1 MKQAAS
7 EDNAVMLGL
16 LAALAYAA
24 SMMTHEAFGH
34 GAYCL
39 AAGGHN
45 VMLTGW
51 METCSVAGG
60 RGMKAA
66 GPGVQ
71 FGAGLFA
78 WLVLR
83 RLPAEATR
91 LRSLVWLYMTFDL
104 LIASSYVAFSGI
116 TTIGDAADYIAGL
129 HPSLLWRG
137 GLVLCGSLVYF
148 LSMEA
153 AACELR
159 RFGGS
164 DTGTKRL
171 FRLVWIPYV
180 AAGCFA
186 CCSGALNRTMEP
198 GAALGFAAA
207 SSFGAG
213 SGMFGLP
220 GLQRGRAARLSL
232 RALYLEWST
241 LWSIPAAV
249 VIVAFLL
256 FVGPGLQ

>member
-1 MKQAAS
+1 MAS
-7 EDNAVMLGL
+7 LEDNAVMLGS

-24 SMMTHEAFGH
+24 TMMTHEALGH

-39 AAGGHN
+39 AAGGHT

-51 METCSVAGG
+51 METCSVSCG

-71 FGAGLFA
+71 FGAGLLA

-83 RLPAEATR
+83 HLPRDATR
-91 LRSLVWLYMTFDL
+91 LRYFVWLYMTFDL
-104 LIASSYVAFSGI
+104 LIASSYIAFSGI
-116 TTIGDAADYIAGL
+116 TSIGDAADYIAGL

-137 GLVLCGSLVYF
+137 GLVLCGSVVYF
-148 LSMEA
+148 FSMEVA
-153 AACELR
+153 AGELR
-159 RFGGS
+159 RFCGLDSGIR
-164 DTGTKRL
+164 RL
-171 FRLVWIPYV
+171 FRLIWVPYV

-186 CCSGALNRTMEP
+186 CCSGALNKTMEP

-213 SGMFGLP
+213 SGMFGLR
-220 GLQRGRAARLSL
+220 GLRRGRAAGSGL
-232 RALYLEWST
+232 RALYS
-241 LWSIPAAV
+241 
-249 VIVAFLL
+249 
-256 FVGPGLQ
+256 